1 MTNFALDV
9 NAIKRVMKAP
19 IEHLGEPLKVN
30 LLALVEPESDL
41 LKKVVEYPPLVCDIA
56 YALCKPQCDEK
67 SVSDEEFG
75 RSMGGD
81 VLERVLDLV
90 IEETIDFFPQ
100 GRRAVLKKVLTKSQA
115 FAEKAKTLI
124 VEHPVRPGY
133 TLLNQKPTEKTSSAY
148 RFEIALA
155 AGATREFAVSEERV
169 YEQTYAVTGMTP
181 DAVLEYVRNRELS
194 DAARRQM
201 QQIAAQKRQVA
212 DNARAL
218 ADAAAQVTT
227 LTSDETRIRQN
238 IGSLNGVSGQQQ
250 QVQNYARQLDNHEQ
264 QLATLRDK
272 QEELRK
278 QKTALEAALAGM
290 IDALTF

>member
-1 MTNFALDV
+1 LTNSTGKTLDGGPVTVYDGGAYGGEALMETLKSGD
-9 NAIKRVMKAP
+9 KRLISYAVD
-19 IEHLGEPLKVN
+19 LGTRVTT
-30 LLALVEPESDL
+30 A
-41 LKKVVEYPPLVCDIA
+41 
-56 YALCKPQCDEK
+56 
-67 SVSDEEFG
+67 FG
-75 RSMGGD
+75 GKDAVIREIHASRG
-81 VLERVLDLV
+81 VLSTRMAA
-90 IEETIDFFPQ
+90 EETRTYTARNVDQ
-100 GRRAVLKKVLTKSQA
+100 
-115 FAEKAKTLI
+115 KAKTLI
-124 VEHPVRPGY
+124 LEHATRPGY
-133 TLLNQKPTEKTSSAY
+133 ALLNQKPTEKTASAY

-155 AGATREFAVSEERV
+155 AGATREFALSEERV

-212 DNARAL
+212 DNDRAL
-218 ADAAAQVTT
+218 ADAAAQVTS